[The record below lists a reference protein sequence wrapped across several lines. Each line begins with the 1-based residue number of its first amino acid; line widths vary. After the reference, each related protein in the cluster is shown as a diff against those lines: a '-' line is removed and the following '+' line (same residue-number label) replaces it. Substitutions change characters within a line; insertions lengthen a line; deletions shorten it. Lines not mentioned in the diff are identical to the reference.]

1 MASTDGGA
9 DAGKEVIDAHRTQIG
24 AFPCHVGAGDDD
36 EKRSFHHVDV
46 IADTAVTVH
55 QRMAQGFGTET
66 EGGRGIDGCFRF
78 RIAFFFFI

>member
-1 MASTDGGA
+1 MSFSESEVRRLVMSRAYFHLAGTDGGA

-46 IADTAVTVH
+46 IAYSGHGSSADN
-55 QRMAQGFGTET
+55 
-66 EGGRGIDGCFRF
+66 
-78 RIAFFFFI
+78 